1 MALFLL
7 YLIIFIFGA
16 SIGSFL
22 NVVIYRLPAKIS
34 LIHPPS
40 RCPKC
45 LHSLGTTENI
55 PVFGWL
61 WLQGKCRWCK
71 TPISIRYPFIEALTG
86 GLFVLIFHQFGFTN
100 LENVWLSL
108 GYAIFVSW
116 LIALAWIDLDTMTL
130 PNSLTQS
137 GLVIGLIWQFWLGLI
152 NNNLTGGINSLFQGI
167 LGVVVAIWLFDA
179 ILILGT
185 LAFRKPA
192 MGGGDPKLAAMIGA
206 WLGWQ
211 GILVTA
217 FLACFFG
224 TIIGITAIA
233 LKLLGKGKPMPFG
246 PFLVVG
252 AILTMFAG
260 EWLLSSYLNYMGL
273 Q

>member
-1 MALFLL
+1 MAIFLL
-7 YLIIFIFGA
+7 YLIVFIFGA

-22 NVVIYRLPAKIS
+22 NVVIYRIPAKIS

-45 LHSLGTTENI
+45 LHPLGKTENI
-55 PVFGWL
+55 PVLGWL

-86 GLFVLIFHQFGFTN
+86 FLFVLVFHQFGFT
-100 LENVWLSL
+100 WLSL
-108 GYAIFVSW
+108 GYVIFISW

-130 PNSLTQS
+130 PNPLTQS
-137 GLVIGLIWQFWLGLI
+137 GLVIGLIWQFWLGFV
-152 NNNLTGGINSLFQGI
+152 NNNGNFTDAINSLFLSI
-167 LGVVVAIWLFDA
+167 LGAVIAIWLFDT

-211 GILVTA
+211 GVLMTS
-217 FLACFFG
+217 FLACLFG
-224 TIIGITAIA
+224 TIIGMTAIA

-252 AILTMFAG
+252 AILTMFVG
-260 EWLLSSYLNYMGL
+260 EWLLSSYLSYMGL
-273 Q
+273 